1 MQSLPISLH
10 PVLSPQARITAR
22 HPTVPPPANS
32 PQTQATASTGDLAS
46 IEAAQSAAW
55 PGHRCSAQSPLPI
68 LRCCSPRRAASLSSV
83 APLATTAASGA
94 LCRFLSFRRAGE
106 RKGRGRCEGVSLAGG
121 ASVLLRTS
129 HHSLTHLSAGP
140 QLVTLL
146 FSSHFCFPTASSLFP
161 AGALFSFFPHS
172 LFKEIHSATTTV
184 PLIPPSFVLLQVF
197 QVSIVLCSYFGRG
210 LSFLLSFRTLVFFLF
225 SSSLFL

>member
-22 HPTVPPPANS
+22 HPTVPPPASS

-55 PGHRCSAQSPLPI
+55 PGHRCSAQSPSRSSVVVP
-68 LRCCSPRRAASLSSV
+68 SRRAASLSSV

-106 RKGRGRCEGVSLAGG
+106 RKGRGRCEGVFLAGG

-129 HHSLTHLSAGP
+129 HHSLAHLSAGP
-140 QLVTLL
+140 QLVNLS

-161 AGALFSFFPHS
+161 AGALCFFFFH
-172 LFKEIHSATTTV
+172 
-184 PLIPPSFVLLQVF
+184 IPFLKRYIVLL
-197 QVSIVLCSYFGRG
+197 
-210 LSFLLSFRTLVFFLF
+210 LLYH
-225 SSSLFL
+225 